1 MNKGAVRRTI
11 VLMLALACNVAE
23 AGAPPQIILQC
34 SSGYQSTGGINAP
47 EDAAVP
53 SQATRVKGTYT
64 VEGNEVVASGEGNF
78 ADERYTLCRAS
89 STNYVFSTDCTAQR
103 FQYIADWLNATDLN
117 SVDQFEKKQKNSA
130 YGLDTIIIDR
140 VNPHVDEEKL
150 TNHMRQVYD
159 AKNKKAVVR
168 PFLVSFRYVGDC
180 SLVKPNL

>member
-1 MNKGAVRRTI
+1 LLSRATSQGQGRHHKSSSNA
-11 VLMLALACNVAE
+11 
-23 AGAPPQIILQC
+23 AP
-34 SSGYQSTGGINAP
+34 GINRRG
-47 EDAAVP
+47 V
-53 SQATRVKGTYT
+53 STLRKTQATRVKGTYT

-117 SVDQFEKKQKNSA
+117 SVDQFGKKHKISA

-140 VNPHVDEEKL
+140 VTPHVDEEKL
-150 TNHMRQVYD
+150 TNHMRPVYD

-180 SLVKPNL
+180 SVVNPKL